1 MTTTTEQALTVLAQR
16 LAQFDEQIENLTQQR
31 DQVKAAILAL
41 VPGPDTY
48 QAGALAVQVVQSH
61 TLDKKAIA
69 AKYPAADHPE
79 LYEQTVSTT
88 AVKKHL
94 APVDLE
100 AFQVPSKP
108 SVRLK

>member
-1 MTTTTEQALTVLAQR
+1 MSHNEQALTALAQR
-16 LAQFDEQIENLTQQR
+16 LAQLDEQVETLTQQR
-31 DQVKAAILAL
+31 DQVKAAILTL

-48 QAGALAVQVVQSH
+48 AAGPLTVQVTQSH

-69 AKYPAADHPE
+69 AKYPAAEYPE

-94 APVDLE
+94 SPVDLE
-100 AFQVPSKP
+100 AFQAPSKP
-108 SVRLK
+108 SVRLR